1 MKTKEFRIISSEVK
15 IRDKDHV
22 ETPKW
27 VVQDMYNRINIQ
39 QYRNI
44 WLPFNHLES
53 EFRQEALKNNI
64 SSFKATHIFDDLQND
79 FFTTK
84 PPKNCD
90 LIISNPPFS
99 IQNQILERLFELDI
113 PFAMLLPLR
122 TLETEPRGNLF
133 EKYKNDIQILIFKKR
148 IKFKGC
154 SASFNQGCVWITYKL
169 NISGGRIQ
177 WI

>member
-1 MKTKEFRIISSEVK
+1 M
-15 IRDKDHV
+15 
-22 ETPKW
+22 
-27 VVQDMYNRINIQ
+27 
-39 QYRNI
+39 
-44 WLPFNHLES
+44 ES
-53 EFRQEALKNNI
+53 EFRQEALNNNL
-64 SSFKATHIFDDLQND
+64 SNFQTTHIFDDLQND

-99 IQNQILERLFELDI
+99 IQNQILERLFKLDI

-133 EKYKNDIQILIFKKR
+133 EKYKDNIQILIFKKR
-148 IKFKGC
+148 IIFKGC
-154 SASFNQGCVWITYKL
+154 TTSFNQGCVWIVYKL
-169 NISGGRIQ
+169 NLIGGQIQ

>member
-1 MKTKEFRIISSEVK
+1 MSKTNEFRIISQEEK
-15 IRDKDHV
+15 LRDKDHV

-27 VVQDMYNRINIQ
+27 VVQDMYKRININK
-39 QYRNI
+39 YKNI

-53 EFRQEALKNNI
+53 EFRQEALANKLHYD
-64 SSFKATHIFDDLQND
+64 ATHIFDDLQND
-79 FFTTK
+79 FFRIN
-84 PPKNCD
+84 PPDNCD

-99 IQNQILERLFELDI
+99 IQNKILERLFNLNI

-122 TLETEPRGNLF
+122 SLETAPRGELF
-133 EKYKNDIQILIFKKR
+133 EKHRNKIQVLIFKKR

-154 SASFNQGCVWITYKL
+154 TTSFNQGCIWLTYKL
-169 NISGGRIQ
+169 NLPGGDIQ

>member
-1 MKTKEFRIISSEVK
+1 MANTEFRIVSSEPK

-27 VVQDMYNRINIQ
+27 VVQDMYKRINIST
-39 QYRNI
+39 YRNI

-53 EFRQEALKNNI
+53 EFRQEALNNNL
-64 SSFKATHIFDDLQND
+64 SNFQATHIFDDLQND

-99 IQNQILERLFELDI
+99 IQNQILERLFKLDI

-122 TLETEPRGNLF
+122 TLETTPRGNLF
-133 EKYKNDIQILIFKKR
+133 EKHNSNIQILIFKKR

-154 SASFNQGCVWITYKL
+154 ASSFNQGCLWVTYKL
-169 NISGGRIQ
+169 NLPGAQLQ

>member
-1 MKTKEFRIISSEVK
+1 MKNNGFRVISKEPP
-15 IRDKDHV
+15 IRNKDHV

-27 VVQDMYNRINIQ
+27 VVQDMYNRINIKK
-39 QYRNI
+39 YRNV

-53 EFRQEALKNNI
+53 EFRQEALNNNL
-64 SSFKATHIFDDLQND
+64 SNFKATHIFDDLQND
-79 FFTTK
+79 FFITK
-84 PPKNCD
+84 PPNHCD

-99 IQNQILERLFELDI
+99 IQNQILERLFELNI

-133 EKYKNDIQILIFKKR
+133 EKYNNDIQILIFKKR

-154 SASFNQGCVWITYKL
+154 TTSFNQGCVWICYKL
-169 NISGGRIQ
+169 NIQGKQIQ